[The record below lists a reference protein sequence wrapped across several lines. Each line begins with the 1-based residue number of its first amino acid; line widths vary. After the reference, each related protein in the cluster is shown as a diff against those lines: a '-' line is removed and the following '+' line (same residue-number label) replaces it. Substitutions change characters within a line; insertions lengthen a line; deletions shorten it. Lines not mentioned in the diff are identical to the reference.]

1 MWYGLQKS
9 TACRFN
15 LLNNG
20 VNMKLKLLSAFVV
33 IAFSLGA
40 CGEGTASS
48 STAVAGVSVPSKV
61 EVIPDN

>member
-1 MWYGLQKS
+1 MKKS
-9 TACRFN
+9 ITSRFS

-33 IAFSLGA
+33 LAFSLVA

-48 STAVAGVSVPSKV
+48 STAVAAVAGVSVPSKV

>member
-1 MWYGLQKS
+1 MLFLFS
-9 TACRFN
+9 

-33 IAFSLGA
+33 ISLSLGA
-40 CGEGTASS
+40 CGGEGTASS
-48 STAVAGVSVPSKV
+48 STALAAVAGVSVPSKV